1 MDEGGGAMARK
12 SKRTTSKS
20 NVAVAKKHTAALLEH
35 SSALRSHAAALAATK
50 PQKTLQQKI
59 ADVGAC
65 MSQWLMTAKGVSKA
79 DSTTATK
86 NMATDFHMSGPEE
99 MQRCLEWVQGC
110 LSGKGDIYRLDT
122 TSPNAN
128 QHLNTLVT
136 GTLGAVVSDI
146 ANNTT

>member
-1 MDEGGGAMARK
+1 MARK

-20 NVAVAKKHTAALLEH
+20 NVTVKKHTEALLEH
-35 SSALRSHAAALAATK
+35 SSALRNHVAALAATK

-65 MSQWLMTAKGVSKA
+65 MSQWLMKAKGVSKA

-86 NMATDFHMSGPEE
+86 NMAADFRMSGPEE

-110 LSGKGDIYRLDT
+110 LSGKGDIYNLDT

>member
-1 MDEGGGAMARK
+1 MARK

-20 NVAVAKKHTAALLEH
+20 NVIVVKKHTAALLVH
-35 SSALRSHAAALAATK
+35 TNALRNHAAALAATK
-50 PQKTLQQKI
+50 PHKTLQQKI

-65 MSQWLMTAKGVSKA
+65 MSQWLITAKGVSKA

-86 NMATDFHMSGPEE
+86 NMATDLHMSGPEE
-99 MQRCLEWVQGC
+99 MQRCLEWVQSC
-110 LSGKGDIYRLDT
+110 LSGKGDIYRLDI

-128 QHLNTLVT
+128 KHLRTLVT